1 MASVS
6 DNSQKGNTSPP
17 TVYSGFLEHLW
28 ASALELAPSCL
39 LENQCNPRFLD
50 SLTLKSYEEPE
61 LCASVSFTRILA
73 LFLWKRWSKLQCQN
87 CLRNWTKVWNLWGN
101 KLQCGCPFLSA
112 RACLFLVM
120 LFHLCFN
127 MYLSATQKMLW
138 DVSPSP
144 CQLLNVKR

>member
-28 ASALELAPSCL
+28 ASAHELAPSCL

-50 SLTLKSYEEPE
+50 SLTLKSKEEPQ
-61 LCASVSFTRILA
+61 LCASVSFTTILA

-87 CLRNWTKVWNLWGN
+87 CLRNWLKSEICGGTNSSVAVPSCLLEHVFFWGCYFTSVLMCILVPPR
-101 KLQCGCPFLSA
+101 KFSEMSA
-112 RACLFLVM
+112 QARVNC
-120 LFHLCFN
+120 
-127 MYLSATQKMLW
+127 
-138 DVSPSP
+138 
-144 CQLLNVKR
+144 